1 MTMKTIDPG
10 VKQAFAERLFGDVL
24 GMFNLAGVYL
34 GETLGLYE
42 AMRDGR
48 AVNAPELAAR
58 ASIAPRYAREWLEHQ
73 AANGVL
79 ALEADSD
86 DPDAR
91 RFALPGEHAEVL
103 ANPDDLD
110 FLAWLGRGGVATFS
124 RLPDVAEAFRTGGG
138 VSWEQFG
145 DPMRRTQGDANR
157 PLFLHALAQ
166 DYLAAIP
173 DVHARLVEGARVA
186 EIGHGMGWAA
196 IGIARA
202 YPNVTIDGYDIDA
215 PSVAAAR
222 ENARSHGVEDRVRFT
237 AADVADADTTE
248 GSYDLVT
255 AFECIHD
262 MPRPVEVLRAMRT
275 MVAPG
280 GAVIVMDERA
290 EERFAAP
297 ASEVDRFLY
306 GFSLLVCLP
315 DGLSHEASVGTGTVM
330 RPATFERYAMEAG
343 FARVEI
349 LDALEHPFFRFYR
362 LYP

>member
-1 MTMKTIDPG
+1 MTTIDPE

-34 GETLGLYE
+34 GETLGLYD
-42 AMRDGR
+42 AMADGR
-48 AVNAPELAAR
+48 ALTAPELAER
-58 ASIAPRYAREWLEHQ
+58 ASVAPRYAREWLEHQ

-79 ALEADSD
+79 TLEQDAD

-91 RFALPGEHAEVL
+91 RFALPAEHAEVL
-103 ANPDDLD
+103 ANPDDVD

-145 DPMRRTQGDANR
+145 DPMRTTQGDANR
-157 PLFLHALAQ
+157 PLFLHALAR
-166 DYLAAIP
+166 DYLAAVP
-173 DVHARLVEGARVA
+173 DVHEQLSEGGRVA

-196 IGIARA
+196 IGMAKA
-202 YPNVTIDGYDIDA
+202 YPNVTVDGYDIDA

-222 ENARSHGVEDRVRFT
+222 ENARQHGVEDRVRFT
-237 AADVADADTTE
+237 ATDAADAE
-248 GSYDLVT
+248 GQYDLVT

-262 MPRPVEVLRAMRT
+262 MPRPVEVLRAMRA
-275 MVAPG
+275 MVKPG

-306 GFSLLVCLP
+306 GFSLLLCLP
-315 DGLSHEASVGTGTVM
+315 DGLSHEGSVGTGTVM
-330 RPATFERYAMEAG
+330 RPATFERYATEAG
-343 FARVEI
+343 FARVEVLGG
-349 LDALEHPFFRFYR
+349 LDHPFFRFYR
-362 LYP
+362 LHP